1 MKLGLVEAEM
11 LDADETRQEILT
23 RRFKTLISS
32 IEGSFPMNRDVGINQ
47 EMLDAPVSSAITL
60 LSVEIYQKAEKYIPE
75 IDLEDIECSYN
86 LETDTVSVRLIC
98 RESDMSE
105 EDSFLEYEAEED
117 EDYERD

>member
-32 IEGSFPMNRDVGINQ
+32 IEGSFPMNRAVGISQ

-75 IDLEDIECSYN
+75 TDLEDIECSYN

>member
-1 MKLGLVEAEM
+1 MKLGLVEAKM

-32 IEGSFPMNRDVGINQ
+32 IEGSFPMNRAVGISQ

-75 IDLEDIECSYN
+75 IDLENIECSYN

-98 RESDMSE
+98 RESDMLE

>member
-105 EDSFLEYEAEED
+105 EDSFHEHEAEED

>member
-1 MKLGLVEAEM
+1 MKFGLVEAEM

-32 IEGSFPMNRDVGINQ
+32 IEGSFPMNRAVGISQ

>member
-32 IEGSFPMNRDVGINQ
+32 IEGSFPMNRAVGISQ

>member
-23 RRFKTLISS
+23 RRFNTLISS
-32 IEGSFPMNRDVGINQ
+32 IEGTFPMNRAVGISQ

-98 RESDMSE
+98 RESDMAE

>member
-32 IEGSFPMNRDVGINQ
+32 IEGSFPMNRAVGISQ

-60 LSVEIYQKAEKYIPE
+60 LSVEIYQKAEKYISE

-98 RESDMSE
+98 RESDMAE